1 MVNLLKKKTRSM
13 GVQEQLRKSIQKLM
27 NDKDIPSKQ
36 LAAIIDTD
44 YSQVRRILKGD
55 GNFTLQHVEFL
66 STYLGLRP
74 IDIFTWPDIYEKPGK
89 PGSEPAEVLVQLRL
103 TKEKKDQVLKLVFGE
118 NNIEILNK

>member
-1 MVNLLKKKTRSM
+1 M

-74 IDIFTWPDIYEKPGK
+74 IDIFTWPDIYEKPGE
-89 PGSEPAEVLVQLRL
+89 PGNEPAEVLVQLRL

>member
-66 STYLGLRP
+66 STHLGLRP
-74 IDIFTWPDIYEKPGK
+74 IDIFTWPDIYEKPGG
-89 PGSEPAEVLVQLRL
+89 PGDEPAEVLVQLRL

-118 NNIEILNK
+118 NNIEILNR

>member
-13 GVQEQLRKSIQKLM
+13 GIQEQLRKSIQKLM

-36 LAAIIDTD
+36 LAAIINTD

-74 IDIFTWPDIYEKPGK
+74 IDIFTWPDIYEKPG
-89 PGSEPAEVLVQLRL
+89 GLGNEPAEVLVQLRL

-118 NNIEILNK
+118 NNIEILTK

>member
-1 MVNLLKKKTRSM
+1 M

-74 IDIFTWPDIYEKPGK
+74 IDIFTWPDIYEKPG
-89 PGSEPAEVLVQLRL
+89 GLGNEPAEVLVQLRL